1 MDRTAILG
9 FLITWTSPCP
19 IVPANAML
27 ADERRV
33 PAGNASCPIERF
45 SALLRI
51 YPVLAGPLM
60 VTCSWFTWVSS
71 TITIASAPSG
81 RGAPVMILHA
91 WPEVIG
97 GGVSPPVWLVPTIV
111 NSALG
116 VRQSEAITANPSIA
130 ELSNRGSSTFDA
142 SADAKTLPLAASN
155 DMVSECFGN
164 GDCRAN
170 SIARSRE
177 TPFSMV
183 RQTPPR

>member
-1 MDRTAILG
+1 MIAS
-9 FLITWTSPCP
+9 TSPCP
-19 IVPANAML
+19 IVPANAIL

-33 PAGNASCPIERF
+33 PAGSASCPIERF

-60 VTCSWFTWVSS
+60 VTWSWFTSVSS

-111 NSALG
+111 NSAPGLW
-116 VRQSEAITANPSIA
+116 QSEAITANPSIA
-130 ELSNRGSSTFDA
+130 ELSNLGSSTFDA
-142 SADAKTLPLAASN
+142 SADAKTLSLAASN
-155 DMVSECFGN
+155 DMVSECFGS

>member
-1 MDRTAILG
+1 M
-9 FLITWTSPCP
+9 ITSTSPCP
-19 IVPANAML
+19 IVPTNAML
-27 ADERRV
+27 AEERRV
-33 PAGNASCPIERF
+33 PAGSASWPMERF

-60 VTCSWFTWVSS
+60 VTCSWFTSVSS
-71 TITIASAPSG
+71 TITIASAPTGS
-81 RGAPVMILHA
+81 GAPVMILHA
-91 WPEVIG
+91 WPEAID

-111 NSALG
+111 NSAPVLW
-116 VRQSEAITANPSIA
+116 QSEAITANPSIA
-130 ELSNRGSSTFDA
+130 ELSNLGSSTFDA

-155 DMVSECFGN
+155 DMVSECFGS

>member
-1 MDRTAILG
+1 M
-9 FLITWTSPCP
+9 
-19 IVPANAML
+19 
-27 ADERRV
+27 
-33 PAGNASCPIERF
+33 
-45 SALLRI
+45 
-51 YPVLAGPLM
+51 
-60 VTCSWFTWVSS
+60 SS

-142 SADAKTLPLAASN
+142 SADAKTLPLPESN
-155 DMVSECFGN
+155 EMVSECLDN
-164 GDCRAN
+164 GDCRVN

-183 RQTPPR
+183 GQTPPR